1 MPAFELVRLDE
12 AMIKSATGKRAG
24 MMAEY
29 VGFIEKVQKGQAGK
43 LQPGEGETTA
53 AVRRRLGAAAKLVG
67 KKLVIKRTG
76 DEVYFWVVS
85 QRGRPRGRGR
95 PRKTPASD

>member
-1 MPAFELVRLDE
+1 MPTFELVSLDE
-12 AMIKSATGKRAG
+12 AMTKSATGKRAE

-29 VGFIEKVQKGQAGK
+29 VGFIDKVQKGQAGK

-67 KKLVIKRTG
+67 KNLVIRRTG

-85 QRGRPRGRGR
+85 QRGRPRGA
-95 PRKTPASD
+95 RKAAQDPG